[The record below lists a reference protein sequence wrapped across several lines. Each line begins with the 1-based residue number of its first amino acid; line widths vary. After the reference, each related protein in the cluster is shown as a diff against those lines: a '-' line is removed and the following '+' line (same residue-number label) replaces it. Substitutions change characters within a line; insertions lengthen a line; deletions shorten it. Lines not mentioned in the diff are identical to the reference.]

1 MITSLTRSLSGHWT
15 TTETTPGAWLADILL
30 DLSAFTPGALS
41 VSFTANVVVQAGSQ
55 GVFVLGA
62 GGNPQE
68 LGSTGA
74 AATSLNGPYG
84 GSITAPNSI
93 GITADAGPDI
103 LHLIAESSDGQPVE
117 ISNVVITIRDTR

>member
-1 MITSLTRSLSGHWT
+1 MITSLTRALSGHWT
-15 TTETTPGAWLADILL
+15 TTETTGAWLADILL
-30 DLSAFTPGALS
+30 DLSAFTPGTLEVMFS
-41 VSFTANVVVQAGSQ
+41 CDVVVAGSQ

-68 LGSTGA
+68 PGSTGA
-74 AATSLNGPYG
+74 ANVSMNGPYNG
-84 GSITAPNSI
+84 ATYTQWGNCTA
-93 GITADAGPDI
+93 TAGPDI